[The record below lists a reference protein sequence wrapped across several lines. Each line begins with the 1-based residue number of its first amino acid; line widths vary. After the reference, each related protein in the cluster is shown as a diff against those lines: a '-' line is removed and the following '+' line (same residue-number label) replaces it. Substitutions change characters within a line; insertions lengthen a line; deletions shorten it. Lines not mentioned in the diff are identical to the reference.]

1 MQWLLSPV
9 AVLAGVL
16 MVVQSACNGMLETI
30 ADRPV
35 MVGVISLGI
44 GISTLLAVGILFGQL
59 GFPTTGKLMEAPW
72 WAWLGG
78 VCGAIALV
86 SQPIAVPRL
95 GAATYVGLF
104 VTSSTVLSVIFD
116 HFGWLGL
123 SQHPAGIGRVLGCAL
138 MVIGIGLVSL
148 F

>member
-1 MQWLLSPV
+1 MQWLIAPV
-9 AVLAGVL
+9 AILSGML
-16 MVVQSACNGMLETI
+16 MVVQSACNGMLEKI
-30 ADRPV
+30 IDRPV

-44 GISTLLAVGILFGQL
+44 GISTLLAVGVVFGQL
-59 GFPTTGKLMEAPW
+59 GFPASGKALQGPW
-72 WAWLGG
+72 WAWFGG
-78 VCGAIALV
+78 VCGAVALL

-95 GAATYVGLF
+95 GAAMYVGLF
-104 VTSSTVLSVIFD
+104 VTASTVLSVVFD

-123 SQHPAGIGRVLGCAL
+123 SQHPAGIGRAFGCAL

>member
-1 MQWLLSPV
+1 VQWLLSPI
-9 AVLAGVL
+9 AIFAGML
-16 MVVQSACNGMLETI
+16 MVVQSACNGMLEKMI
-30 ADRPV
+30 DRPV
-35 MVGVISLGI
+35 TVAVISQGLGVTTLLIVGV
-44 GISTLLAVGILFGQL
+44 AFDQL
-59 GFPTTGKLMEAPW
+59 GFSTRGNMVQGPW

-78 VCGAIALV
+78 LCGAVALL
-86 SQPIAVPRL
+86 SQPIVVPRL
-95 GAATYVGLF
+95 GAAMYVGLF
-104 VTSSTVLSVIFD
+104 VTASTVLSVVFD